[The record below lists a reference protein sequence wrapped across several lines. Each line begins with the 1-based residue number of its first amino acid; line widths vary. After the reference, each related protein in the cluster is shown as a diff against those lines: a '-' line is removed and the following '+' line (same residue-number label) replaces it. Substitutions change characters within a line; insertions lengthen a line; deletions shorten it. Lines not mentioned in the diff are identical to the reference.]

1 MPTLAR
7 INIHPFKSLDPQMVD
22 EAVLLASGALEHDR
36 RFALVDL
43 LGEVINAKRTPAA
56 HRLRS
61 TFDSATG
68 RLGLRIEDTSKT
80 HVFDVTA
87 ERRALE
93 LWLGDYFETPLRL
106 IENREAGFPDDTES
120 PGPTVISTATLVEVA
135 GWFPALT
142 ADEVR
147 DRFRANL
154 EIDGVEAFWE
164 DRLVA
169 EGTRM
174 VRFQIGE
181 ATLLGSNPCQRCP
194 VPTRNPY
201 TGEAIREFAKIF
213 SRHRERTLP
222 TWAAASRFD
231 HFYRLATN
239 TRPYDSEPRTLRVGD
254 EVRVLGVV

>member
-1 MPTLAR
+1 VPTLAR
-7 INIHPFKSLDPQMVD
+7 INIHPVKSFDPQPVD
-22 EAVLLASGALEHDR
+22 EAVLLASGALENDR
-36 RFALVDL
+36 RFAICDHQ
-43 LGEVINAKRTPAA
+43 GEFINAKRTPAV

-61 TFDSATG
+61 AFDPATS
-68 RLGLRIEDTSKT
+68 RLGLRIEGTSKT
-80 HVFDVTA
+80 HVFDVA
-87 ERRALE
+87 SQRRELE
-93 LWLGDYFETPLRL
+93 LWLGDYFDIPLKL
-106 IENREAGFPDDTES
+106 VENRDAGFPDDTES
-120 PGPTVISTATLVEVA
+120 PGPTVISTATLAEVA
-135 GWFPALT
+135 GWFPGLT
-142 ADEVR
+142 TDEVR

-174 VRFQIGE
+174 VRFQIGDV
-181 ATLLGSNPCQRCP
+181 ALLGSNPCQRCP

-213 SRHRERTLP
+213 SSHREQSLRE
-222 TWAAASRFD
+222 WAPASRFD

-254 EVRVLGVV
+254 LVRVLGVV